1 MRLKALLRHARRFK
15 LTVRA
20 LRCGDR
26 EKHYSN
32 ELKYCR
38 DGVYADA
45 QAQGRSAITAEIY
58 AGSAERLLWS

>member
-45 QAQGRSAITAEIY
+45 QAQGRSAITTEIY